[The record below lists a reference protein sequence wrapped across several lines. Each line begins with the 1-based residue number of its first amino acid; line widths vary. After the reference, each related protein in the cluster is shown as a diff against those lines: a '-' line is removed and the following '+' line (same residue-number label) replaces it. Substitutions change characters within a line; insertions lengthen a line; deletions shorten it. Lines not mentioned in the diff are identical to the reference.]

1 MKYIYRLTL
10 SVAVAFAASQVYG
23 QDASAPMSF
32 TLQQALDYA
41 LENNINLKNAKEAVT
56 AAEAK
61 VGEVLASGLPQINAN
76 ADLGNAFVIPTTFLP
91 GDFFGKPGEYVGVK
105 FGTQY
110 NGRATL
116 NLDQMIF
123 NGSYFVG
130 LKASRTYTE
139 LSRKDLINTQT
150 DLVAAVKKAY
160 YSVLVNQ
167 ERLSLVEKNF
177 QRLDSLLAQTKVMYT
192 NGFVE
197 KIDVSR
203 IEVQYN
209 NIVAAKRTAGIGL
222 EVSSNLLKFQ
232 MGMPVTEKIT
242 LADKLQL
249 IQFQV
254 LDDEFKKDFNYNN
267 RVEYSKLEVNH
278 ALVELD
284 IKNARARY
292 LPRID
297 FYSYYGYS
305 YGTSVFNNFM
315 AFGENWRNMG
325 TYGLRFSL
333 PIFDGLMKSK
343 QVQQK
348 QVQLRQIENTKEM
361 TKNMIDM
368 EQHQNS
374 LMFANYIENLRMQKT
389 NMELAEEV
397 YKVALIKYQQG
408 VGSNIEVINSD
419 ASYKEAQTNYYAALY
434 DALISSV
441 DLEKSYGKLLTPI
454 AYKN

>member
-1 MKYIYRLTL
+1 MKSIYRLTL
-10 SVAVAFAASQVYG
+10 ITALWTLGPALAHGQAAK
-23 QDASAPMSF
+23 APMDF
-32 TLQQALDYA
+32 TLQQALDFA
-41 LENNINLKNAKEAVT
+41 LENNANLKNAKEAVT
-56 AAEAK
+56 ASEAK

-110 NGRATL
+110 NGRATI

-139 LSRKDLINTQT
+139 LSRKDLISTQT
-150 DLVAAVKKAY
+150 DLVAAIKKAY
-160 YSVLVNQ
+160 YSVLVNK

-177 QRLDSLLAQTKVMYT
+177 QRLDSLLTQTKVMYN

-203 IEVQYN
+203 IQVQYN
-209 NIVAAKRTAGIGL
+209 NIVAARKTAGIGL
-222 EVSSNLLKFQ
+222 EISENLLKFQ
-232 MGMPVTEKIT
+232 MGMPVTEKINLT
-242 LADKLQL
+242 DKLEA
-249 IQFQV
+249 IRFQV
-254 LDDEFKKDFNYNN
+254 LDEDFAKDFNYNN
-267 RVEYSKLEVNH
+267 RVEYSKLEVNR
-278 ALVELD
+278 ALAELD
-284 IKNARARY
+284 IKNTRSRY
-292 LPRID
+292 LPRLD
-297 FYSYYGYS
+297 FYGYYGYS
-305 YGTSVFNNFM
+305 YGTSVFTNFV

-343 QVQQK
+343 QVQQR
-348 QVQLRQIENTKEM
+348 QVQLRQLDNAKEM
-361 TKNMIDM
+361 TRNMIDM
-368 EQHQNS
+368 EQQQNTK
-374 LMFANYIENLRMQKT
+374 MFNNYLETFRMQKE
-389 NMELAEEV
+389 NMDLAEEV
-397 YKVALIKYQQG
+397 YKVSLIKYQQG

-441 DLEKSYGKLLTPI
+441 DLEKAYGKLLSPI
-454 AYKN
+454 SYK